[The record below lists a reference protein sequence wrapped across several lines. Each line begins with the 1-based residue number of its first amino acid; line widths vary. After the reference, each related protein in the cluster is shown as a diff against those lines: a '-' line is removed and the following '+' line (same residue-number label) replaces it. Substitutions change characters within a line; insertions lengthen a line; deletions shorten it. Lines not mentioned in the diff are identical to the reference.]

1 LNFNIALNTII
12 YIIVFLFPGILFRK
26 FYFSGKFG
34 NQFEQ
39 GNLLERFLWILL
51 SSVVCMLTVGLLFY
65 SIEEYFDL
73 QLLNNI
79 SFEKIIE
86 VFQSLSQN
94 KFPQAFSTKNDMHDF
109 VILIL
114 AIYVIS
120 GFLGYLLFRT
130 IRVFSLDSWISIL
143 KFSNNWEYLAQAY
156 KANGVSKKFGDV
168 HTTYVDVL
176 TKSNNKEELYRG
188 ILHNFI
194 IDKDNKLENII
205 ISNCSKFIS
214 IENTKENKSK
224 IKSIE
229 KSIKKGE
236 NVYHLHKDFKDKKV
250 FKKSIDGNLLV
261 LSNENIINLN
271 FTYIK
276 TSNNVNKWKTYFFYF
291 INFFYYTFL
300 LGLIIIPFLEFQ
312 IFFLQT
318 ILQKIV
324 FSTTSFL
331 VSIVILNAI
340 RELLFKKNVKEIGFK
355 DMFFTAILLATPYLW
370 VFDIF
375 SALGTIMSSIIVL
388 FIFAA
393 FQKKTINIK

>member
-1 LNFNIALNTII
+1 M
-12 YIIVFLFPGILFRK
+12 FLFPGVLFRK

-51 SSVVCMLTVGLLFY
+51 SSVVCMLAVGLLFH

-73 QLLNNI
+73 QLLNNV

-94 KFPQAFSTKNDMHDF
+94 KFPQAFSTKEDMHDF

-120 GFLGYLLFRT
+120 GFSGHLLFRL
-130 IRVFSLDSWISIL
+130 IRIFSLDSYISIL

-156 KANGVSKKFGDV
+156 KSNGVSKKFGDV

-188 ILHNFI
+188 MLHNFI

-214 IENTKENKSK
+214 IENTIENRTK
-224 IKSIE
+224 IDSIE
-229 KSIKKGE
+229 KSISQGE
-236 NVYHLHKDFKDKKV
+236 NVYHLHKDFLDKKV

-276 TSNNVNKWKTYFFYF
+276 TSNNINKWKAYLFYF
-291 INFFYYTFL
+291 VNFFYYTFL
-300 LGLIIIPFLEFQ
+300 LGLIIIPFLEFN

-318 ILQKIV
+318 IPKKIV
-324 FSTTSFL
+324 FSATSFL
-331 VSIVILNAI
+331 VSVVILGVI
-340 RELLFKKNVKEIGFK
+340 RELLFNKNRKEVAFR
-355 DMFFTAILLATPYLW
+355 DMFFAAILLATPYLW

-375 SALGTIMSSIIVL
+375 SVLGTILSSL
-388 FIFAA
+388 FTLIIFAL
-393 FQKKTINIK
+393 FQKNNNKDIIEP